1 PSGSGPMP
9 GARDRVESNDAGGSN
24 ALEHSVTRVARRGH
38 RAVGTALLRRL
49 RQADQHRRF
58 AQRQAA
64 RLLSEISERRRAY
77 AFEIAAVR
85 RQAEI
90 EREDLVL
97 GECALDLDGTHHLT
111 QLCLEAAGGAG
122 LK

>member
-1 PSGSGPMP
+1 MSG
-9 GARDRVESNDAGGSN
+9 ALDLVERNAAGGSN

-49 RQADQHRRF
+49 RQADQHGRF

-64 RLLSEISERRRAY
+64 RLLAEIGERRRAH

-85 RQAEI
+85 RQTEI

-97 GECALDLDGTHHLT
+97 GERALDLDGTHHLT
-111 QLCLEAAGGAG
+111 QLCLKAARGAG